1 MHGMRHRVCARY
13 LVTLAGAIGALALP
27 AAAQAGGSS
36 PLHIDPNSPVAKAYA
51 LPISAAR
58 GAPPESGRSGAIF
71 GAGISTAASAPAPSS
86 DCRAGSGSG
95 HDGGAHCTTT
105 ASGGGI
111 PAASTVIAP
120 GGGLGIVWMV
130 IAAVVVL
137 ALGLA
142 GGAVLH
148 RRR

>member
-95 HDGGAHCTTT
+95 HDGGAHLHDHGEWRRHPGGLDRDRARAA
-105 ASGGGI
+105 ASGSCG
-111 PAASTVIAP
+111 
-120 GGGLGIVWMV
+120 W
-130 IAAVVVL
+130 
-137 ALGLA
+137 
-142 GGAVLH
+142 
-148 RRR
+148 